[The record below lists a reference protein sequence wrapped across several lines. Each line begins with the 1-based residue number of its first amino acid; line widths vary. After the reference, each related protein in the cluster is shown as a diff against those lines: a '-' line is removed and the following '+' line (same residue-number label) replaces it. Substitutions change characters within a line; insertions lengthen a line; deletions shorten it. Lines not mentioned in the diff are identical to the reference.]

1 MLAIYNNAV
10 DQSEIEDHPYSEDA
24 TLERRFCNIEREDYF
39 PGEVEGERENG
50 HAIGT
55 RAEGGADEKNVG
67 YCPKNSAGL
76 EKAVRHELEV
86 GGDVRGWDIV
96 GAHYRQ

>member
-1 MLAIYNNAV
+1 MLAIFNNAV
-10 DQSEIEDHPYSEDA
+10 DQSEIEGHLYGEDA
-24 TLERRFCNIEREDYF
+24 TPERRFGNIEREDYF

-55 RAEGGADEKNVG
+55 RAEGGADEENVG
-67 YCPKNSAGL
+67 YCPKDPAGL
-76 EKAVRHELEV
+76 EKAVRHGLEV
-86 GGDVRGWDIV
+86 GGDVV